1 MKEIVLEATLP
12 IFTWRACEL
21 FYEDA
26 SFEKRHL
33 QGMNPS
39 RSDIFISDW
48 RQVDGRTKQRSIS
61 YALTVDSVSYLK
73 YITNKSQDKVQVK
86 KFETLTFD
94 ENVFE
99 VTWKIL
105 FDVSNSP
112 IVSAKITFSA
122 QNLNEGIES
131 SGVSAVSDDEEDD
144 NATYGPGSESTSC
157 KLVSKCEFRGHLFKE
172 MIEGLLEA
180 ETKLDLEHWLQVAK
194 EDAIR
199 DRRRRK
205 SKLVGGFMS
214 PSLASLRSFPPADVS
229 PSQRTP
235 PMRQKRHS
243 RTSSPESTT
252 STSISASDSS
262 PTSQKLW
269 RRHDADATLPPLS
282 SSISER
288 DIRKDIDQISR
299 ELDSVKVLLEQ
310 NVLRS
315 SKLECNLER
324 QIKQL
329 EEAEDRARIAAAL
342 APGSLEEQQRD
353 ILERVRDETI
363 RLEETVKKLEEDEE
377 KSRDKDDVILDAK
390 IDDLTQKLN
399 NISIRNTY
407 SMLRSWRQL
416 CLLLVFMALWP
427 IVLRYFWTLYGRT
440 FLKRLFRTVD
450 WLYRLRDS
458 TEPAIH
464 VLMRRGRRVAR
475 RDILGLRS

>member
-1 MKEIVLEATLP
+1 
-12 IFTWRACEL
+12 
-21 FYEDA
+21 
-26 SFEKRHL
+26 
-33 QGMNPS
+33 
-39 RSDIFISDW
+39 
-48 RQVDGRTKQRSIS
+48 
-61 YALTVDSVSYLK
+61 
-73 YITNKSQDKVQVK
+73 
-86 KFETLTFD
+86 
-94 ENVFE
+94 
-99 VTWKIL
+99 
-105 FDVSNSP
+105 
-112 IVSAKITFSA
+112 
-122 QNLNEGIES
+122 
-131 SGVSAVSDDEEDD
+131 
-144 NATYGPGSESTSC
+144 
-157 KLVSKCEFRGHLFKE
+157 

-235 PMRQKRHS
+235 PMSQKRQS
-243 RTSSPESTT
+243 RTSSPESLT
-252 STSISASDSS
+252 STSVAATESS

-269 RRHDADATLPPLS
+269 RRRPGSETDLSDAA
-282 SSISER
+282 ER
-288 DIRKDIDQISR
+288 DIRKDIAQISQ
-299 ELDSVKVLLEQ
+299 ELDTIKIVLEQ
-310 NVLRS
+310 NYLRS
-315 SKLECNLER
+315 SKIECTLER

-342 APGSLEEQQRD
+342 APGSFEDQQRD
-353 ILERVRDETI
+353 MLEKVRDETI
-363 RLEETVKKLEEDEE
+363 RLEETVKKLQEDEE

-399 NISIRNTY
+399 NISIRPY

-416 CLLLVFMALWP
+416 CFLLVFMALWP

-475 RDILGLRS
+475 RDILGLRG